1 MFLNNNKQTT
11 AKGAWPGTGLVI
23 RYLLLHSQENT
34 PFRHARCDSARVSN
48 ATRPVTGGPRAK
60 FARVLS
66 NPAGYEKGHQSVDW
80 RGGGDQTSDRERERE
95 RTTTRNP
102 LSSVYSVREGSDAS
116 KRHEVWCQQRNR
128 KPQPG
133 VRNSAC

>member
-11 AKGAWPGTGLVI
+11 AKGAWPGTGLVF
-23 RYLLLHSQENT
+23 RNLLLHSQENT

-66 NPAGYEKGHQSVDW
+66 NPAGYEKGHQSVDR
-80 RGGGDQTSDRERERE
+80 RGGGDQTSDRERERKDND
-95 RTTTRNP
+95 TK
-102 LSSVYSVREGSDAS
+102 SSVVCIL
-116 KRHEVWCQQRNR
+116 CQRGQ
-128 KPQPG
+128 
-133 VRNSAC
+133 